1 MSSRLQANRNL
12 GSFHSKSRVHEVARE
27 VEVEVEV
34 EEVGDQVS
42 EVAEEEKSLTLS
54 RSSDD
59 R

>member
-1 MSSRLQANRNL
+1 M
-12 GSFHSKSRVHEVARE
+12 ARE

>member
-27 VEVEVEV
+27 VEVEVE
-34 EEVGDQVS
+34 EVGDQLS

>member
-12 GSFHSKSRVHEVARE
+12 GSFHSKSRVYEVAR
-27 VEVEVEV
+27 EVEVEV
-34 EEVGDQVS
+34 EEVGDQLS